1 MEIKLGEGQVEAAAA
16 SLLRFAN
23 QLNLERTGSPAFL
36 AVVCG
41 KGYGYRRPDGI
52 AVVPVGGAGVV
63 MQIRPSPGHPRADQ
77 PGAAGAVAA
86 GQLPD

>member
-52 AVVPVGGAGVV
+52 AVVPVGALG
-63 MQIRPSPGHPRADQ
+63 
-77 PGAAGAVAA
+77 
-86 GQLPD
+86 L

>member
-1 MEIKLGEGQVEAAAA
+1 MATAA
-16 SLLRFAN
+16 SLLRFQN

-52 AVVPVGGAGVV
+52 AVVPVGALG
-63 MQIRPSPGHPRADQ
+63 
-77 PGAAGAVAA
+77 
-86 GQLPD
+86 L